1 MSTATATTT
10 HPPRVD
16 DRDWSALTPGER
28 IKQLEVEG
36 YLVLPDLLTP
46 ELITQLKQEIDD
58 TVTFRPADYSPHQK
72 GSMNEP
78 FEGPAMIR
86 LLAHSPTITFLKE
99 LFGPD
104 IVLMHMG
111 VARSEPGHPG
121 ISLHS
126 DGQPWGTK
134 IFGHEQSCPRLVRVL
149 YYLDELTPEV
159 SPFKVV
165 PRSHLSFHN
174 EANPY
179 LRYENHP
186 EQVMVPCTA
195 GSAVLINQNVF
206 HGNYPNVGTYAREM
220 LGIAY
225 RPSWAG
231 PDREVDAWDEDKLA
245 QVSPAVR
252 KLMADRNTRIWNY
265 EGANKPDN
273 MPDRA
278 PGINPS
284 RWEMN

>member
-1 MSTATATTT
+1 MPCDKIITT
-10 HPPRVD
+10 
-16 DRDWSALTPGER
+16 DWSSLTLGQR
-28 IKQLEVEG
+28 IQHLEVEG
-36 YLVLPDLLTP
+36 YLVLPGLLSPEHVAELKAETAEVETFAVDYSVHQQVFQDVEFQGGAIT
-46 ELITQLKQEIDD
+46 ELI
-58 TVTFRPADYSPHQK
+58 
-72 GSMNEP
+72 
-78 FEGPAMIR
+78 
-86 LLAHSPTITFLKE
+86 AHPPTIEFLTALCGDE
-99 LFGPD
+99 IIMMTYD
-104 IVLMHMG
+104 Y
-111 VARSEPGHPG
+111 ARSEPGHPG